1 MSTFIDF
8 LKEKLGAEYIK
19 KVQAVKI
26 GIAGCGGLGGNCAF
40 NLVRSGIIKLRLV
53 DFDLVENK
61 NLNRQFF
68 FHRQIGLPKTEALA
82 QNLKDINPELELD
95 IVSKRITAQNAK
107 EIFKDCA
114 IIVEALDQPQE
125 KAMLLESLILENK
138 FIVSASGIAGFGD
151 SDRIKVNQLKDNLV
165 VIGDLTTGI
174 DIAPPLSPAVN
185 IAAAKQ
191 ADAIIEYIM
200 QNAT

>member
-40 NLVRSGIIKLRLV
+40 NLVRSGIIKLRLA

-95 IVSKRITAQNAK
+95 IVNKRITAQNSK

-151 SDRIKVNQLKDNLV
+151 SDRITVNRLKDNLV

>member
-95 IVSKRITAQNAK
+95 IINKRITAQNAK
-107 EIFKDCA
+107 EIFNDCA

>member
-1 MSTFIDF
+1 MGNFIDF
-8 LKEKLGAEYIK
+8 LKETLGTEYIK
-19 KVQAVKI
+19 KAQTVKI
-26 GIAGCGGLGGNCAF
+26 GIAGCGGLGSNCAF
-40 NLVRSGIIKLRLV
+40 NLVRSGITKLRLV

-68 FHRQIGLPKTEALA
+68 FHRQIAMPKTEALA

-95 IVSKRITAQNAK
+95 IINKRITAQNVK
-107 EIFKDCA
+107 ELFKDCA

-151 SDRIKVNQLKDNLV
+151 SDRITVNRLKDNLV

-174 DIAPPLSPAVN
+174 DKAPPLSPMVN

-191 ADAIIEYIM
+191 ADAVIEYIM

>member
-40 NLVRSGIIKLRLV
+40 NLVRSGIIKLRLA

-95 IVSKRITAQNAK
+95 IINKRITAQNAK
-107 EIFKDCA
+107 EIFNDCA

-151 SDRIKVNQLKDNLV
+151 SDRITVNRLKDNLV